1 MQDFSDYIQYICD
14 DEFEY
19 KAMIAK
25 LRQVV
30 QDYETLEDLKRDIE
44 IIYMQSL

>member
-14 DEFEY
+14 DESEH

-30 QDYETLEDLKRDIE
+30 QEYETLEDLKRDIE